1 MDKKAFLLNKS
12 NYSEE
17 EIKRLTEIDLEKL
30 VEKEDYDD
38 DYSIIKLD
46 ANGYNSI
53 SETLKNELS
62 FIDFDDFFI
71 ISFGF

>member
-1 MDKKAFLLNKS
+1 MDKKVFLLNKS

-17 EIKRLTEIDLEKL
+17 EIKRLTERDLEKL